1 MPPQTLVK
9 RVAIL
14 EHTMQSLEGLPDRV
28 ASLEVQFVQ
37 FRVEVREEF
46 SAVRGEI
53 RRLGETL
60 RGEMHDFGETLR
72 GEMAGG
78 LNGLER
84 TLRGEMHD
92 FGEALRGEMAGG
104 LKGLEQTLRGEIRIG
119 DEETR
124 RQMRV
129 LHEEVITRIALL
141 DEHLNG
147 RKRSPEPRGRTG
159 HSRRAPKR

>member
-60 RGEMHDFGETLR
+60 RLGIDRHLPEPHGPLLVRLGLR
-72 GEMAGG
+72 
-78 LNGLER
+78 R
-84 TLRGEMHD
+84 LRACSG
-92 FGEALRGEMAGG
+92 
-104 LKGLEQTLRGEIRIG
+104 
-119 DEETR
+119 
-124 RQMRV
+124 
-129 LHEEVITRIALL
+129 L
-141 DEHLNG
+141 DEQSEQKEHRAAPEEGDTRACWIHAGQCN
-147 RKRSPEPRGRTG
+147 RSPAGRGTL
-159 HSRRAPKR
+159 HW